1 MNLFWN
7 FLILAVGVL
16 LLYLGA
22 KFLVHG
28 AANLGRII
36 GIKPMVIGLTVVA
49 FGTSMP
55 EFLVSLF
62 GVLQNAP
69 DISVGNIIGSN
80 IANIGLIL
88 GSAGLIAPI
97 TLKYF
102 QVRGQLI
109 ILLLGTLLFT
119 ILAFNGISRLEG
131 LIFILLLI
139 AYIIYLGKNS
149 RNTESFLSELPEKD
163 SSMLRNILYTA
174 GGILLLVIASKG
186 IIDSA
191 SFIAAYFGVSQIV
204 IGMTVVALGTSLPEL
219 AASIMAQVKQ
229 ESDISIGNVIGS
241 NLFNMFFV
249 AGGAASIKGLDI
261 DTSIYRFEVPFM
273 LLFTILL
280 FPVIFHSKGIKRLHA
295 ALFLTLYIIFI
306 LISYLWR

>member
-7 FLILAVGVL
+7 FLILAGSVF

-22 KFLVHG
+22 KYLVRG

-36 GIKPMVIGLTVVA
+36 GISPMVIGLTVVA

-62 GVLQNAP
+62 GVLQNAA

-97 TLKYF
+97 KLKYHL
-102 QVRGQLI
+102 VRKQLI
-109 ILLLGTLLFT
+109 ILLLGSLFFTL
-119 ILAFNGISRLEG
+119 LAFNGISRLEG
-131 LIFILLLI
+131 LIFILLLV
-139 AYIIYLGKNS
+139 AYILYLSKNS

-163 SSMLRNILYTA
+163 SSLMRNILFTV
-174 GGILLLVIASKG
+174 GGILMLVIASKG

-191 SFIAAYFGVSQIV
+191 TFIAIYFGVSQIV

-219 AASIMAQVKQ
+219 AASIMAQVKH

-249 AGGAASIKGLDI
+249 AGGAASIKGLPI
-261 DTSIYRFEVPFM
+261 DPSIYRFEVPFM

-280 FPVIFHSKGIKRLHA
+280 FPVIFHSKGIKRIHA